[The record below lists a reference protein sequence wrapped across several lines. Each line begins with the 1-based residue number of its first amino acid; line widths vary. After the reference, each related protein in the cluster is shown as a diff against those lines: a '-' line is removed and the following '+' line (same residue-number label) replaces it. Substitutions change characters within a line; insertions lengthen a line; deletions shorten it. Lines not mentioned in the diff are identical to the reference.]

1 MKYLIDTHIFLWLL
15 FEPSKISKNKLEKLK
30 NSSNQVYISSIS
42 FWEISIK
49 FGLGKLVLS
58 GCVPEEL
65 PKLALQMGL
74 EIIDANAQELSSA
87 YRLPNIHK
95 DPFDRLIIH
104 QCITRNISLVSE
116 DGKFDGYREFGLDI
130 L

>member
-1 MKYLIDTHIFLWLL
+1 M
-15 FEPSKISKNKLEKLK
+15 
-30 NSSNQVYISSIS
+30 
-42 FWEISIK
+42 
-49 FGLGKLVLS
+49 S

-95 DPFDRLIIH
+95 DTFDRLIIH
-104 QCITRNISLVSE
+104 QCITRNISLISE
-116 DGKFDGYREFGLDI
+116 DGKFDGYKRVRTRYFIKLGGKKK
-130 L
+130 